1 MYVCLCHN
9 VTDTEIRR
17 AVRIGEIGNM
27 VDLREKMGV
36 STQCGKC
43 AKCAKQVLR
52 EALREAHE
60 EACVGG
66 LMPAAM

>member
-9 VTDTEIRR
+9 VTDTEIKR
-17 AVRIGEIGNM
+17 AVFAGEVRTM
-27 VDLREKMGV
+27 VDLREQMGV

-52 EALREAHE
+52 EAVHALHDEQVA
-60 EACVGG
+60 VG
-66 LMPAAM
+66 MFPVAA

>member
-17 AVRIGEIGNM
+17 AVRIGEIRTM
-27 VDLREKMGV
+27 VDLREQMGV

-52 EALREAHE
+52 EALREVAE
-60 EACVGG
+60 EATSNG
-66 LMPAAM
+66 LCPATA

>member
-9 VTDTEIRR
+9 VTDTEIKR
-17 AVRIGEIGNM
+17 AVRIGEIRTM
-27 VDLREKMGV
+27 VDLREQMGV

-52 EALREAHE
+52 EAVKELAMEAS
-60 EACVGG
+60 ASG
-66 LMPAAM
+66 LCPTAA